1 MFNPSEVLQKVAR
14 QGNGGKSEAVSAP
27 LKGVTLRGNKRGPD
41 LPAGFAYF
49 APDGTKANLRIDL
62 FPTSGVVEVEV
73 PEGVPAPKE
82 GTYFVRAALQGQKEA
97 RWVTVGYA
105 VAKEGK
111 LGIAFDAV
119 PPGGRV
125 SISLQMTAE
134 ERAEQR
140 KAKAQEGE
148 GATTEE
154 AAGEAGEEA
163 SEGAAGD
170 FPEDPFQD

>member
-1 MFNPSEVLQKVAR
+1 MFNPSEVLKVAVR
-14 QGNGGKSEAVSAP
+14 ANGGKTEAVAAP

-41 LPAGFAYF
+41 IPAGFAYF
-49 APDGTKANLRIDL
+49 APDGSKANLRVDL

-105 VAKEGK
+105 VAKERK
-111 LGIAFDAV
+111 LAIDAL
-119 PPGGRV
+119 PPDGRV

-134 ERAEQR
+134 ERAEQK
-140 KAKAQEGE
+140 KAKAQEGGQAAE
-148 GATTEE
+148 EAIEE
-154 AAGEAGEEA
+154 AAEE
-163 SEGAAGD
+163 AAGD

>member
-1 MFNPSEVLQKVAR
+1 MLNPSEVLQKVSR
-14 QGNGGKSEAVSAP
+14 GNGTKSEAVAAP

-41 LPAGFAYF
+41 IPAGFAYF
-49 APDGTKANLRIDL
+49 SPDGLKVNLRVDL

-73 PEGVPAPKE
+73 PEGVPTPKE
-82 GTYFVRAALQGQKEA
+82 GTYYARVALQGGKET

-105 VAKEGK
+105 VAKERK
-111 LGIAFDAV
+111 LAVAFDAV

-134 ERAEQR
+134 EREQKRAKEQEEERTTAAEEV
-140 KAKAQEGE
+140 AD
-148 GATTEE
+148 E
-154 AAGEAGEEA
+154 AAEE
-163 SEGAAGD
+163 AAGD

>member
-1 MFNPSEVLQKVAR
+1 MLNPSEVLQKVAR
-14 QGNGGKSEAVSAP
+14 GNGTKSEAVAAP

-41 LPAGFAYF
+41 IPAGFAYF
-49 APDGTKANLRIDL
+49 APDGLKVNLRVDL

-73 PEGVPAPKE
+73 PEGVSPPKE
-82 GTYFVRAALQGQKEA
+82 GTYYARVALQGGKET

-105 VAKEGK
+105 VAREGK
-111 LGIAFDAV
+111 LAIAFDAL
-119 PPGGRV
+119 PPNGRV

-140 KAKAQEGE
+140 AKAQGQGE
-148 GATTEE
+148 QAAEEATEE
-154 AAGEAGEEA
+154 AAEE
-163 SEGAAGD
+163 AAGD

>member
-14 QGNGGKSEAVSAP
+14 QGNGGKSEAVAAP

-41 LPAGFAYF
+41 IPAGFAYF

-73 PEGVPAPKE
+73 PQEVPAPKE
-82 GTYFVRAALQGQKEA
+82 GTYFVRVALQGGKET

-105 VAKEGK
+105 VAQGRK
-111 LGIAFDAV
+111 LAIAFDAL
-119 PPGGRV
+119 PPNGRV

-134 ERAEQR
+134 ERAER

-148 GATTEE
+148 GAAEEAIEE
-154 AAGEAGEEA
+154 AAEE
-163 SEGAAGD
+163 AAGD

>member
-27 LKGVTLRGNKRGPD
+27 LKGITLRGNKRGPD

-49 APDGTKANLRIDL
+49 APDGTKVNLRVDL

-82 GTYFVRAALQGQKEA
+82 GTYYARTALQGGKET

-134 ERAEQR
+134 ERAEQKR
-140 KAKAQEGE
+140 AKAQEGE
-148 GATTEE
+148 GATEE
-154 AAGEAGEEA
+154 AAEEAG
-163 SEGAAGD
+163 EGAAGD

>member
-1 MFNPSEVLQKVAR
+1 MLNPSEVLQKVAR
-14 QGNGGKSEAVSAP
+14 GNGSKPEAVAAP

-41 LPAGFAYF
+41 IPAGFAYF
-49 APDGTKANLRIDL
+49 SPDGLKVNLRVDL

-82 GTYFVRAALQGQKEA
+82 GTYYARVALQGAKEP

-105 VAKEGK
+105 VAQERK
-111 LGIAFDAV
+111 LAIAFDAV
-119 PPGGRV
+119 PPNGRV

-134 ERAEQR
+134 ERAEKR
-140 KAKAQEGE
+140 KAQEGE
-148 GATTEE
+148 ATATEEVAEE
-154 AAGEAGEEA
+154 AAEE
-163 SEGAAGD
+163 AAGD

>member
-1 MFNPSEVLQKVAR
+1 MFNPSEILNKVAR
-14 QGNGGKSEAVSAP
+14 GNGSKPEAVAAP

-41 LPAGFAYF
+41 VPTGFAYF
-49 APDGTKANLRIDL
+49 SPDGTKVNLRVDL

-73 PEGVPAPKE
+73 PESVPAPKE
-82 GTYFVRAALQGQKEA
+82 GTYYARVALQGGKET

-105 VAKEGK
+105 VAQGRK
-111 LGIAFDAV
+111 LAIAFDAL

-134 ERAEQR
+134 ERAEQK

-148 GATTEE
+148 QATEE
-154 AAGEAGEEA
+154 VAEEVP
-163 SEGAAGD
+163 EEAAGD

>member
-14 QGNGGKSEAVSAP
+14 QGNGGKTEAVAAP

-41 LPAGFAYF
+41 VPAGFAYF
-49 APDGTKANLRIDL
+49 SPDGTKVNLRIDL

-82 GTYFVRAALQGQKEA
+82 GTYYARVALQGGKET

-105 VAKEGK
+105 VAKERK
-111 LGIAFDAV
+111 LAIAFDAL

-134 ERAEQR
+134 ERAEL
-140 KAKAQEGE
+140 KAKAQEG
-148 GATTEE
+148 GQATEE
-154 AAGEAGEEA
+154 VAKEAPEE
-163 SEGAAGD
+163 AAGD

>member
-14 QGNGGKSEAVSAP
+14 QGNGGKTEAVAAP

-41 LPAGFAYF
+41 VPTGFAYF
-49 APDGTKANLRIDL
+49 SPDGTKVNLRIDL

-73 PEGVPAPKE
+73 PESVPAPKE

-105 VAKEGK
+105 VAKERK
-111 LGIAFDAV
+111 LAIAFDAL
-119 PPGGRV
+119 PPDGRV

-134 ERAEQR
+134 ERAER

-148 GATTEE
+148 RAEEVAEEATEE
-154 AAGEAGEEA
+154 AN
-163 SEGAAGD
+163 GD

>member
-1 MFNPSEVLQKVAR
+1 MFNPSEILNKVAR
-14 QGNGGKSEAVSAP
+14 GNGSKPEAVAAP

-41 LPAGFAYF
+41 IPAGFAYF
-49 APDGTKANLRIDL
+49 SPDGTKANLRIDL

-105 VAKEGK
+105 VAKERK
-111 LGIAFDAV
+111 LGIAFDAL

-134 ERAEQR
+134 ERAEQK
-140 KAKAQEGE
+140 KAKAEEGE
-148 GATTEE
+148 RAAEE
-154 AAGEAGEEA
+154 AIEEA
-163 SEGAAGD
+163 VEEAAGD

>member
-1 MFNPSEVLQKVAR
+1 MLNPSEVLQKVTR
-14 QGNGGKSEAVSAP
+14 GNGTKSEAVAAP

-41 LPAGFAYF
+41 IPAGFAYF
-49 APDGTKANLRIDL
+49 SPDGLKVNLRVDL

-82 GTYFVRAALQGQKEA
+82 GTYYARVALEGGKET

-105 VAKEGK
+105 VAQERK
-111 LGIAFDAV
+111 LAIAFDAV
-119 PPGGRV
+119 PPNGRV

-134 ERAEQR
+134 ERAER
-140 KAKAQEGE
+140 RKAQEAE
-148 GATTEE
+148 GATATEE
-154 AAGEAGEEA
+154 VTEEA
-163 SEGAAGD
+163 SEEAAGD

>member
-1 MFNPSEVLQKVAR
+1 MFNPSEVLKVATR
-14 QGNGGKSEAVSAP
+14 GNGGKTEAVAAP

-41 LPAGFAYF
+41 VPAGFAYF

-62 FPTSGVVEVEV
+62 FPISGVVEVEV
-73 PEGVPAPKE
+73 PEGVSAPKE

-105 VAKEGK
+105 VAQGRK
-111 LGIAFDAV
+111 LAIAFDAL
-119 PPGGRV
+119 PPNGRV

-134 ERAEQR
+134 ERAEL

-148 GATTEE
+148 QGAEE
-154 AAGEAGEEA
+154 VAEETAGEAP
-163 SEGAAGD
+163 GD

>member
-14 QGNGGKSEAVSAP
+14 QGNGGKSEAVAAP

-41 LPAGFAYF
+41 VPAGFAYF
-49 APDGTKANLRIDL
+49 APDGTKANLRVDL

-73 PEGVPAPKE
+73 PEGVSAPKE
-82 GTYFVRAALQGQKEA
+82 GTYFVRAALQGGKET

-105 VAKEGK
+105 VAQGRK
-111 LGIAFDAV
+111 LAIAFDAL

-134 ERAEQR
+134 ERAEQK

-148 GATTEE
+148 GAAEEAIEEATEE
-154 AAGEAGEEA
+154 
-163 SEGAAGD
+163 AAGD

>member
-1 MFNPSEVLQKVAR
+1 MLNPSEVLKVVR
-14 QGNGGKSEAVSAP
+14 GNGGKSEAVSAP

-41 LPAGFAYF
+41 IPAGFAYF
-49 APDGTKANLRIDL
+49 APDGTKVNLRIDL

-82 GTYFVRAALQGQKEA
+82 GTYYARVALQGSKET

-105 VAKEGK
+105 VAQERK
-111 LGIAFDAV
+111 LAVAFDAL
-119 PPGGRV
+119 PPGGRA

-134 ERAEQR
+134 ERAEKR
-140 KAKAQEGE
+140 VKAQEGE
-148 GATTEE
+148 EATEE
-154 AAGEAGEEA
+154 VAEE
-163 SEGAAGD
+163 AAGD

>member
-1 MFNPSEVLQKVAR
+1 MLNPSEVLKVATR
-14 QGNGGKSEAVSAP
+14 NNGGKSEAVAAP

-41 LPAGFAYF
+41 IPAGFAYF
-49 APDGTKANLRIDL
+49 SPDGAKVNVRIDL

-73 PEGVPAPKE
+73 PEGVPSPKE
-82 GTYFVRAALQGQKEA
+82 GTYFVRAALQGGKET

-105 VAKEGK
+105 VAKERK
-111 LGIAFDAV
+111 LAIAFDAV

-134 ERAEQR
+134 ERAEQ
-140 KAKAQEGE
+140 KAKAQGE
-148 GATTEE
+148 QAAEVATEE
-154 AAGEAGEEA
+154 
-163 SEGAAGD
+163 AAGD